1 MSPEAKCPKCKKVMH
16 PDSNHDI
23 YCFACLMKQLTPEQ
37 KKVVD
42 TMTAQFIRT
51 LISPA
56 GKIMGFSISGKV
68 DTTIGT
74 ETGRISSKKVEQ
86 KKAIDAMETGKCCIP
101 SNNVGICDLE
111 WGHEGMQHSNNGDGF
126 YAPAYR
132 EEHQRRQRER
142 KKDKEG

>member
-16 PDSNHDI
+16 PDANYDI

-37 KKVVD
+37 KKVVN

-51 LISPA
+51 LVSSA

-68 DTTIGT
+68 GSVQTVIV
-74 ETGRISSKKVEQ
+74 KKVT
-86 KKAIDAMETGKCCIP
+86 DAMETGKCCIP
-101 SNNVGICDLE
+101 SKNVGICDLE

-126 YAPAYR
+126 YASAYR

-142 KKDKEG
+142 KRDKKD